1 MESYFNTH
9 GDVLEDLHH
18 QKGTL
23 MALLMSF
30 KQSLQAVERLL
41 QECVD
46 VSGIAVPTLALVDR
60 ALKNPDSILGQPD
73 LRSMMRVS
81 NMSLVMP
88 QNARV
93 DYL

>member
-30 KQSLQAVERLL
+30 KQSLQAVECLL
-41 QECVD
+41 QECID

-73 LRSMMRVS
+73 L
-81 NMSLVMP
+81 
-88 QNARV
+88 
-93 DYL
+93 